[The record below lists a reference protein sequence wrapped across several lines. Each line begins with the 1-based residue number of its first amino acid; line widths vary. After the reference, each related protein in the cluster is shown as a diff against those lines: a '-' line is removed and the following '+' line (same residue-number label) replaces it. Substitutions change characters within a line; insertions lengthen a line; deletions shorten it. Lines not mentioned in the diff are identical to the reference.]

1 MKRRL
6 VNLVAASSRLRTNSS
21 KIGSIAVQVVDVYDK
36 NGRVMFGAPPAVA
49 ARRGIVPY
57 LVLAECENPTATYL
71 YRVKLHRPLHEIRRD
86 ASTRR
91 ATTSELPMTR
101 VRTRCAR

>member
-36 NGRVMFGAPPAVA
+36 NG
-49 ARRGIVPY
+49 
-57 LVLAECENPTATYL
+57 
-71 YRVKLHRPLHEIRRD
+71 
-86 ASTRR
+86 
-91 ATTSELPMTR
+91 
-101 VRTRCAR
+101 